1 MTTRFP
7 RDEEYFQL
15 HLEHY
20 QEAIAAALF
29 TGDSFHHD
37 FRVTVED
44 VTPLAATEIAVNFKV
59 RAPATNAPADIA
71 SIPATAALVLAKMTV
86 SDLNP
91 KVIAKGLAEALDVT
105 GAQIC
110 MTTPIDFELAQ
121 CYDGGFGGGD
131 GSGGASNCAP
141 DGFTIHWGV
150 GYCVGRR
157 DEVLDHPYGLE
168 WTWSECWNACDAQYP
183 GIVVAI
189 DGPENG
195 SCYCQDAC
203 DELNCGDDS
212 LMVKSGVQIP
222 NNCASTVMNI

>member
-131 GSGGASNCAP
+131 GSGVPTALLTDSQFTGAWAIALDDVTRCSITPMA
-141 DGFTIHWGV
+141 WS
-150 GYCVGRR
+150 GRGPSAGMR
-157 DEVLDHPYGLE
+157 ATPSTPALSWRLMGPKTDR
-168 WTWSECWNACDAQYP
+168 
-183 GIVVAI
+183 AI
-189 DGPENG
+189 AKTLAT
-195 SCYCQDAC
+195 S
-203 DELNCGDDS
+203 
-212 LMVKSGVQIP
+212 
-222 NNCASTVMNI
+222 